1 MTCEFLFYASKN
13 IQVCVKFYILVIK
26 FLVLWMHNS
35 LWFVVVWMNWAL
47 FIVVFGFAENLAH
60 GLYQF
65 ISNLWLFFMPFRCLL
80 KWPSEI
86 WARMNVWPR
95 PGRRS
100 GHGQTAFFVKM
111 LHFSLCIKECSLLHD
126 LLLAK
131 RHSLYSRTQRMY
143 TRGVSN
149 DSFSKIN
156 MCFCI
161 FDIFVMCF
169 LLVNNFYF
177 SFMALYLWWK
187 NVPLYEW
194 MCRCFKL
201 IKNLF
206 FFKPCAHFSSIEDN
220 ASFKFG
226 GGE

>member
-1 MTCEFLFYASKN
+1 MSVADLSTTTGHQEAW
-13 IQVCVKFYILVIK
+13 ITGR
-26 FLVLWMHNS
+26 NS
-35 LWFVVVWMNWAL
+35 RKLLRIPKDPSSTWRFKKSWIRVVV
-47 FIVVFGFAENLAH
+47 H
-60 GLYQF
+60 G
-65 ISNLWLFFMPFRCLL
+65 SW
-80 KWPSEI
+80 WT
-86 WARMNVWPR
+86 
-95 PGRRS
+95 RS
-100 GHGQTAFFVKM
+100 TNE
-111 LHFSLCIKECSLLHD
+111 S
-126 LLLAK
+126 K
-131 RHSLYSRTQRMY
+131 RHSLHSRTQQMY

-156 MCFCI
+156 MCFCV

-194 MCRCFKL
+194 MFRCFKL

-206 FFKPCAHFSSIEDN
+206 LSQPCAHFSSIEDN

-226 GGE
+226 GENKSFIH